1 MATDQNKYQTK
12 VPPPPISLKIGKIS
26 EAVWNWLNTT
36 WPYIP
41 QVSMCA
47 IISATLHITLF
58 VTAITYVATVIVTM
72 MPLPCQCKQ
81 CFLSEV
87 QLLAQVDYNKP
98 CGWWI
103 LTWHAQKLLFGRF
116 SYLAQL
122 SLIYNYYIDQELLPD
137 KAQKLCTFLQ
147 ILICGTKITYTMTF
161 GEWWNVDCTVHRD
174 KHGCYHH
181 FTI

>member
-12 VPPPPISLKIGKIS
+12 VLPTRLKISKIS

-47 IISATLHITLF
+47 IISLTLHITLL
-58 VTAITYVATVIVTM
+58 VAAITYIATVIVTM
-72 MPLPCQCKQ
+72 KPLPCQCKQ
-81 CFLSEV
+81 CFVWSSVTCPSGLYQALWLMNS
-87 QLLAQVDYNKP
+87 Y
-98 CGWWI
+98 
-103 LTWHAQKLLFGRF
+103 LTSTETTYLFGRF
-116 SYLAQL
+116 SYVAQL
-122 SLIYNYYIDQELLPD
+122 TLIHNYYIDQEFLPD
-137 KAQKLCTFLQ
+137 KAQKLRTFVQ
-147 ILICGTKITYTMTF
+147 ILICDTKITHTMTF